1 MKVRRGV
8 GQLELREIGVPEP
21 GAGEVVLGV
30 SHAGICGT
38 DLHIAADEFPY
49 WPPVVLGHEFTG
61 RVIALGAGVDPCW
74 AGRRVVCEPH
84 AGACGHCYLCR
95 RGDVQ
100 LCAEKR
106 SPGWGVNGA
115 FASQLTVPAALLH
128 AVPDQLPSRAAVL
141 AEPMAVVLS
150 ALLRCPVTPGDTV
163 VVTGPGPVGILAAI
177 AARFAGAK
185 AVIVLG
191 RTQAAGSRLA
201 IAAELG
207 FLATADPAQASEL
220 VLAASAGRGADL
232 LVEASGAG
240 QAISTG
246 IGLLR
251 DRGRIAAVG
260 LSGQPAIEVP
270 WDRALRKSLD
280 IVLSSS
286 SAYPA
291 WEPALVMLERCA
303 DQAAALVTEFPLAA
317 WQLAFQ
323 AAGRRVVVKAA
334 LCPSEEGSCDDTSGA
349 DRWQRQAGPG
359 LPGRPAGARVLGH
372 ERGPGPPAG

>member
-1 MKVRRGV
+1 MKVRRGA
-8 GQLELREIGVPEP
+8 GQLELREIGVPDP
-21 GAGEVVLGV
+21 GPGQVVLAV
-30 SHAGICGT
+30 SRAGICGT
-38 DLHIAADEFPY
+38 DLHIVADEFPY

-61 RVIALGAGVDPCW
+61 RVSAVGPGVDPAW

-84 AGACGHCYLCR
+84 AGACGQCYLCR
-95 RGDVQ
+95 RGHVQ
-100 LCAEKR
+100 LCADKR
-106 SPGWGVNGA
+106 SPGWGVHGA
-115 FASQLTVPAALLH
+115 FASHLAVPAALLH
-128 AVPDQLPSRAAVL
+128 AVPDQLPDRAAVL

-163 VVTGPGPVGILAAI
+163 VVTGPGPVGLLAAI

-207 FLATADPAQASEL
+207 FAATADLGQASEL
-220 VLAASAGRGADL
+220 VLAASANRGADL
-232 LVEASGAG
+232 LVEASGSA
-240 QAISTG
+240 QAISAG

-251 DRGRIAAVG
+251 DRGRVAAVG
-260 LSGQPAIEVP
+260 LSGQASIDVP

-291 WEPALVMLERCA
+291 WEPALVVLERCA
-303 DQAAALVTEFPLAA
+303 NPAASLVTEFPLAA
-317 WQLAFQ
+317 WELAFQ
-323 AAGRRVVVKAA
+323 AAERRVVVKAA
-334 LCPSEEGSCDDTSGA
+334 LCPGE
-349 DRWQRQAGPG
+349 PV
-359 LPGRPAGARVLGH
+359 PAR
-372 ERGPGPPAG
+372 